1 MKQVYLA
8 ERKEEESFAL
18 KAAKHFERHPEHSTY
33 TAKEVEA
40 GCFFAVKWGAKDDGV
55 LVFKLDESFEPQNYC
70 NIIKQQ
76 ENKDAN

>member
-18 KAAKHFERHPEHSTY
+18 EAAKHFEKHPEHSTY

-40 GCFFAVKWGAKDDGV
+40 GCYFAVRWGFEDGV

-70 NIIKQQ
+70 NVIKQQ
-76 ENKDAN
+76 EQQQ